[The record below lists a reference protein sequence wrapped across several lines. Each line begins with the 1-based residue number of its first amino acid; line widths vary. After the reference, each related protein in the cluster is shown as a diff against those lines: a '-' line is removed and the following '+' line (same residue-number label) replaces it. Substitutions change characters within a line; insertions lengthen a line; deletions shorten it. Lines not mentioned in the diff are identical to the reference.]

1 MLEAKIVVAFFIY
14 VLLFSSQS
22 SSVDGEGDILFPN
35 RYCLSLFPNEIFP
48 YYDLTA
54 WKGYIKS
61 SSPLSTEQQPQMEI
75 IKAK

>member
-1 MLEAKIVVAFFIY
+1 MLEDKIVVPFFIY

-48 YYDLTA
+48 CYDLTA
-54 WKGYIKS
+54 
-61 SSPLSTEQQPQMEI
+61 
-75 IKAK
+75 